1 MALAYV
7 FVPLGFT
14 PRILKI
20 KVRYFSPRERLM
32 RLGRFT
38 ITALSANPD
47 LDVRTAPDCRFSLR
61 NLAIEHNRDNK
72 HHELLIHRSI
82 FFC

>member
-1 MALAYV
+1 
-7 FVPLGFT
+7 
-14 PRILKI
+14 
-20 KVRYFSPRERLM
+20 M

-82 FFC
+82 FFVNIFICLINRFMESNPNE